1 MEDVGTARL
10 ETFSDGVFA
19 IAATLLVLELGVDEP
34 LHHSLGHELLHLW
47 PSYLAYATSFLT
59 IGIMWVNHHACFE
72 RIGRADRT
80 LLFLNVLFLMLVSFV
95 PFPTRLVAEF
105 LQEGGPN
112 ERAAA
117 VAYGCTLTLTAI
129 LFNSLWLYAT
139 TGRRLVGANVPQER
153 VDEITRTFAP
163 GVFLYGGGTG
173 LAFVSPVASI
183 VVYLVV
189 ALLYVPS
196 ASIFLRSR

>member
-10 ETFSDGVFA
+10 EAFSDGVFA
-19 IAATLLVLELGVDEP
+19 IACTLLVLELGVERP
-34 LHHSLGHELLHLW
+34 LRHSLGHELLHLW

-105 LQEGGPN
+105 LQEGTN

-129 LFNSLWLYAT
+129 MFNSFWRYASS
-139 TGRRLVGANVPQER
+139 GRRLIAEYVPQER
-153 VDEITRTFAP
+153 VDEITRSFAP
-163 GVFLYGGGTG
+163 GVFLYGSGTG

-183 VVYLVV
+183 VVYLAV
-189 ALLYVPS
+189 ALFYVPS
-196 ASIFLRSR
+196 ASLFIRSR